1 MVPEITID
9 NQNKGSYTLCMI
21 RHSGETI
28 PIDVFEEIVTLGEGY
43 KTEFHATLPSPASVA
58 KTLCAFANTKGGSI
72 FVGINESSVPVG
84 VIDRNFEIKRLEKAI
99 PFLIPELDITVKTI
113 TFKSNEILFIE
124 VKEGNNKPYYVR
136 NGQKTQAYLRV
147 GDVNIPATKKTLK
160 TTLDRHSAL
169 HYGEKA
175 LKMDERIVYNLFE
188 REHRLSLE
196 KLKENLHFS
205 ERRLRKILVHLEK
218 RGLVRSSDREKNT
231 YLKSKV
237 F

>member
-1 MVPEITID
+1 MVSQITID
-9 NQNKGSYTLCMI
+9 KENKGTYTLGMI
-21 RHSGETI
+21 QQSSETI

-58 KTLCAFANTKGGSI
+58 KTLCAFANAKGGSL

-99 PFLIPELDITVKTI
+99 PFLIPEIDVTVKTI
-113 TFKSNEILFIE
+113 IFKSNEILFIE
-124 VKEGNNKPYYVR
+124 VKEGNNKPYYVK

-147 GDVNIPATKKTLK
+147 GDVNLPANKKTLK
-160 TTLDRHSAL
+160 ASLDRHGAL

-188 REHRLSLE
+188 REYRVSLA

-205 ERRLRKILVHLEK
+205 ERRLKKILVHLEK
-218 RGLVRSSDREKNT
+218 RGLVRPSDREKDT

>member
-1 MVPEITID
+1 MVSQITID
-9 NQNKGSYTLCMI
+9 KENKEIYTLGMI
-21 RHSGETI
+21 QQSSETI

-58 KTLCAFANTKGGSI
+58 KSLCAFANAKGGSI
-72 FVGINESSVPVG
+72 FVGINESSIPVG
-84 VIDRNFEIKRLEKAI
+84 VIDRNFEIRRLEKAI
-99 PFLIPELDITVKTI
+99 PYLFPELDVIVKTI
-113 TFKSNEILFIE
+113 MFKNNEILFIE

-147 GDVNIPATKKTLK
+147 GDVNLPANRKSLK
-160 TTLDRHSAL
+160 ASLNRQDGL

-175 LKMDERIVYNLFE
+175 LKMDERIVYNLFG
-188 REHRLSLE
+188 RENRLSLV

-205 ERRLRKILVHLEK
+205 ERHLKKILLHLEK
-218 RGLVRSSDREKNT
+218 RGLVRPSDKEKDT

-237 F
+237 L